1 MTSKNSKDTK
11 CSTRLGWAFLIALI
25 SVLGISMLITS
36 LLPSPTSSNLAF
48 AKREDPKTPFVEDNA
63 RVLTAKTRKRVA
75 DLNRRAANE
84 PGSPQLLVVTVN
96 SLDRFSINKLAN
108 QKGKQYGIGSKDTH
122 PGLVYI
128 VSAEDNES
136 YLATGDSIDS
146 KITQPMAT
154 HMLESKTV
162 AASFKEGDY
171 DKGVNS
177 VLSTIQPYFLGERKA
192 SDYPKNEIV
201 MSRLSAALV
210 NVALVIAII
219 CVPVATVLLLDK
231 YLFRADPL
239 DIDAY

>member
-1 MTSKNSKDTK
+1 MTSKNSKNHSRMIWTF
-11 CSTRLGWAFLIALI
+11 TIAFV
-25 SVLGISMLITS
+25 SVLSIVIFMATFKT
-36 LLPSPTSSNLAF
+36 SPTSSNPNF

-75 DLNRRAANE
+75 DLNRRAASE

-136 YLATGDSIDS
+136 YLATGNSIDS

-154 HMLESKTV
+154 HMLESKAV

-171 DKGVNS
+171 DKGVNT

-201 MSRLSAALV
+201 MSRLSAMLV
-210 NVALVIAII
+210 NVGSVIAII
-219 CVPVATVLLLDK
+219 CVPVATFLLLDK

-239 DIDAY
+239 DTDVY